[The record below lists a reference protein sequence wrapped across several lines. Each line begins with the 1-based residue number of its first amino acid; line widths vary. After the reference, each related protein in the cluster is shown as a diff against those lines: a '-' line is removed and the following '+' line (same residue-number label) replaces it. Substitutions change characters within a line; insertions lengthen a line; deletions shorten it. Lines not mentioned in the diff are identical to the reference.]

1 MKCDLYSL
9 FGINTIYGIKDRLM
23 HIFSLHIIL
32 VFLPIFFIYSE
43 NKSEFFEN
51 RIRPVLAENCYECHN
66 SLKMAKSGL
75 VLDFK
80 DGILKGGER
89 GPSISLTNPKSSLL
103 LKVMRHEVNNL
114 KMPKGGPQISED
126 VIKDFEKWILS
137 GAYDPRDTPPTL
149 EQFAK
154 ETSWE
159 KIREKRKL
167 WWSFQPIKKVAL
179 PSFAQNPTK
188 HPVDRFLLHKMVKAD
203 LKPSEPAD
211 PLTILRR
218 LTFAITGLP
227 PTIQQQSNFIDLLPN
242 GMQDAVEKLSD
253 ELLDSP
259 QFGERWARHWMDWV
273 RYADSHGSEGDPQIP
288 NAYRYRNYLI
298 RALNADIGY
307 DQLVKEHLAGDLLDN
322 PRIDKKLGINESAI
336 GTSHLRF
343 VLHGF
348 APTDALDEH
357 VRFTDDQIDAVT
369 KTFLGLTVSCA
380 RCHHHKF
387 DAISQDDYYAMFGI
401 FSNGRPAQKVID
413 DPSNLSL
420 YDSQLTELKEDIKE
434 TISKHWQSI
443 DFTSKILQRIPN
455 EQSNDPHDFLMVWDK
470 LESQDEK
477 NFNTEWKKLESQVKE
492 SKKRLKNFT
501 ETDFA
506 ESWNMSNPR
515 TYNSWKKSG
524 TGLKENSAKAGA
536 FTLSLK
542 GNKIL
547 EHIYPAGVYTHLLST
562 KENGSFSSPR
572 FKLNEGSL
580 WLRVIGDA
588 GSSLR
593 YSVWNYPRRGTVYP
607 KRSPEPSSLKWY
619 SFNTN
624 YWAGETGYIEITTNR
639 DHPVEAGNI
648 ERSWFGITEAIQTKP
663 GQPIPRNEMAEV
675 LSSLFSKP
683 IKQINRT
690 SLAERYSDVIKNA
703 IEAWTSNR
711 VSNEQSLILLSLL
724 KQDLLPNSLSEIA
737 SCRGPLEKYRELETK
752 VLVPKLTPGILD
764 GEPFDQALFERGNH
778 KKPAHLVPR
787 RFLEAIDETPYPKN
801 TSGRLELA
809 TDLLR
814 EDNPFTTRVIVNRI
828 WHHLF
833 GHGIVRT
840 TDNFGRLGEEPSHPD
855 LLDYLAVKF
864 RNDGWSIK
872 RMIKLLVTS
881 DTFRSSSSPTLRAK
895 EYDPQNILLSHSNL
909 RRLEAESIRDALLLT
924 SGRLQIE
931 RVAEGVSEGK
941 NSLRR
946 AVYRQVK
953 RNSLDTFLSVFDA
966 PVPSS
971 TKGRRDVTNVPAQS
985 LTLMNDA
992 DVIRAA
998 REFSNLH
1005 KEGRL
1010 NERISKMFAIAMGRK
1025 PTPDEIS
1032 KSIEYIKVS
1041 SEESKALKTQLA
1053 ELRKKAHQIKH
1064 QIFEITE
1071 PVRNSIIKSRKYS
1084 QKQSNYHALQPA
1096 LNWDFSTGPN
1106 DSVLGVKIHLKA
1118 GAKIENGTLHVRN
1131 GGYAVTDKIPFDIS
1145 EKTLSVLLQLDDLKQ
1160 RAGGAFTIQNMNG
1173 SVFDSIVFAEKER
1186 QKWMSGSNGFART
1199 RNFESARAEKL
1210 ADKEYVHIVI
1220 AYSKNGM
1227 IHGYRNGE
1235 PYGIG
1240 YKTKPFKFSAN
1251 ESLVSFGVR
1260 HLPANPQRML
1270 HAKIRKASLFNQ
1282 VLSETEVKALFNPRS
1297 FVSQNEII
1305 NHLSSEDK
1313 NKFNTLSAIEVEIS
1327 KKIQG
1332 LEDLITNDKTEL
1344 QDFALALYNMK
1355 EFIYI
1360 K

>member
-1 MKCDLYSL
+1 MKSDLYSL
-9 FGINTIYGIKDRLM
+9 FGTNTIYGTKVRLM
-23 HIFSLHIIL
+23 RIFSLHIIL
-32 VFLPIFFIYSE
+32 IFLPIFFVYSE
-43 NKSEFFEN
+43 NESEFFEN

-89 GPSISLTNPKSSLL
+89 GPSISLANPKSSLL
-103 LKVMRHEVNNL
+103 LRVMRHEVNNL
-114 KMPKGGPQISED
+114 KMPKGGPQISKE
-126 VIKDFEKWILS
+126 VIKDFEKWISS
-137 GAYDPRDTPPTL
+137 GAYDPRDTPPTP

-179 PSFAQNPTK
+179 PFLTRNPEK
-188 HPVDRFLLHKMVKAD
+188 HPVDRFLQHKMAKAD
-203 LKPSEPAD
+203 LKPSETAD
-211 PLTILRR
+211 PLTVLRR

-253 ELLDSP
+253 ELLNSP

-298 RALNADIGY
+298 RALNGGIGY
-307 DQLVKEHLAGDLLDN
+307 DQLVKEHIAGDLLDN
-322 PRIDKKLGINESAI
+322 PRVNKKLGINESAI

-401 FSNGRPAQKVID
+401 FSNGRPAQRVID

-420 YDSQLTELKEDIKE
+420 YDSQLTELKEEIKG

-443 DFTSKILQRIPN
+443 DFTSKILNRKSKDP
-455 EQSNDPHDFLMVWDK
+455 SKDPHDFLMAWDR

-501 ETDFA
+501 ETDFS

-524 TGLKENSAKAGA
+524 TGLNENSAEAGA

-562 KENGSFSSPR
+562 KENGTFSSPR
-572 FKLNEGSL
+572 FKFNEGNL
-580 WLRVIGDA
+580 WLRIIGDK
-588 GSSLR
+588 GSSFR

-607 KRSPEPSSLKWY
+607 KSSPEPSSLKWY
-619 SFNTN
+619 SFKTN
-624 YWAGETGYIEITTNR
+624 YWAGDTGYLEITTNR
-639 DHPVEAGNI
+639 DHPVEAGKAD
-648 ERSWFGITEAIQTKP
+648 RSWFGITDAVQTKP
-663 GQPIPRNEMAEV
+663 GQLNPRNEMAEV

-683 IKQINRT
+683 IKEINRA
-690 SLAERYSDVIKNA
+690 SLAKKYSEIITES
-703 IEAWTSNR
+703 IEAWRSNKI
-711 VSNEQSLILLSLL
+711 SNEQSLILLSLL
-724 KQDLLPNSLSEIA
+724 KYDLLPNNLNEIP

-840 TDNFGRLGEEPSHPD
+840 PDNFGRLGEKPSHPE

-864 RNDGWSIK
+864 RNDEWSIK
-872 RMIKLLVTS
+872 KMIRFLVTS
-881 DTFRSSSSPTLRAK
+881 ETFRFSSTPSSKAK
-895 EYDPQNILLSHSNL
+895 EIDPENILLSHANL
-909 RRLEAESIRDALLLT
+909 RRIEAEAIRDAILLS
-924 SGRLQIE
+924 SGQLQLDRI
-931 RVAEGVSEGK
+931 AEGKPEGK
-941 NSLRR
+941 NSPRR
-946 AVYRQVK
+946 AVYRQIK
-953 RNSLDTFLSVFDA
+953 RNSLDKFLSVFDA

-971 TKGRRDVTNVPAQS
+971 TKGRRNITNVPAQS
-985 LTLMNDA
+985 LTLMNDP
-992 DVIRAA
+992 DVVKAA
-998 REFSNLH
+998 REFGNLH
-1005 KEGRL
+1005 TTGNL
-1010 NERISKMFAIAMGRK
+1010 NENISKMFRIALGR
-1025 PTPDEIS
+1025 PPLEHEIS
-1032 KSIEYIKVS
+1032 RSLEYLDRNDRNSQEI
-1041 SEESKALKTQLA
+1041 ESKLVSFRQSLDEVNDHISK
-1053 ELRKKAHQIKH
+1053 
-1064 QIFEITE
+1064 ITE
-1071 PVRNSIIKSRKYS
+1071 PVLHQYLKEKKLKENNATGSSLKPSL
-1084 QKQSNYHALQPA
+1084 H
-1096 LNWDFSTGPN
+1096 WDFNQGLE
-1106 DSVLGVKIHLKA
+1106 DSILGIKCQLKS
-1118 GAKIENGTLHVRN
+1118 GAKLQNGVLQVRN
-1131 GGYAVTDKIPFDIS
+1131 GGYALSEKIPFDVS
-1145 EKTLSVLLQLDDLKQ
+1145 EKTLSTWVKLDNLNQ
-1160 RAGGAFTIQNMNG
+1160 RAGGVITLQTPNG
-1173 SVFDSIVFAEKER
+1173 VLFDSIVYAEK
-1186 QKWMSGSNGFART
+1186 QPHIWMSGSNSFRRT
-1199 RNFESARAEKL
+1199 ENFTLAPQEKQ
-1210 ADKEYVHIVI
+1210 ADKEFIHLVI
-1220 AYSKNGM
+1220 TYSKEGK
-1227 IHGYRNGE
+1227 ITGYRNGKLYGN
-1235 PYGIG
+1235 PYQ
-1240 YKTKPFKFSAN
+1240 KSTFHFKPNDS
-1251 ESLVSFGVR
+1251 VISFGVR
-1260 HLPANPQRML
+1260 HLPASPQRML
-1270 HAKIRKASLFNQ
+1270 HGEIKLASLFDRE
-1282 VLSETEVKALFNPRS
+1282 LSSDEIKALFDS
-1297 FVSQNEII
+1297 VSHITPQEMTKRFSTEEKELFDKLSAQKEEII
-1305 NHLSSEDK
+1305 K
-1313 NKFNTLSAIEVEIS
+1313 R
-1327 KKIQG
+1327 IQG
-1332 LEDLITNDKTEL
+1332 FEMQRITDKPKL
-1344 QDFALALYNMK
+1344 QDIALALFNMK
-1355 EFIYI
+1355 EFIYLR
-1360 K
+1360 